1 MPLLGQLLGLHTFL
15 LSLTPSDLRKETAES
30 PHEAGC
36 RFVCEMSSC
45 LQIGLSVLF
54 GLATIATTL
63 NANGVL
69 LLQPDQLDLSPSTV
83 LSALPGTLIFL
94 ALLGA
99 APPFAMLQMPS
110 QATKNTQCLASS
122 LCAPFTACSSM
133 SDFALV
139 LKYVKFCMQ
148 ECMRSG
154 MLWQQSR
161 GVCSWGAPSLCLQG
175 LASLVGCS

>member
-1 MPLLGQLLGLHTFL
+1 
-15 LSLTPSDLRKETAES
+15 
-30 PHEAGC
+30 
-36 RFVCEMSSC
+36 MSRPG

-99 APPFAMLQMPS
+99 LPSSKDLLGLQ
-110 QATKNTQCLASS
+110 
-122 LCAPFTACSSM
+122 LCHA
-133 SDFALV
+133 
-139 LKYVKFCMQ
+139 
-148 ECMRSG
+148 
-154 MLWQQSR
+154 
-161 GVCSWGAPSLCLQG
+161 
-175 LASLVGCS
+175 